1 MFVALTRF
9 IDFALDRVTQDPASA
24 PAAIRNIGVRQA
36 LKNTRVH
43 WSASFLSHGLLN
55 MAIALSGAPIWACL
69 IFLASIAFDAYLKS
83 FSNKWL
89 SRMRGLQ
96 DPALLLMTTRQ
107 AENQLILTLIGRCTL
122 AWVPSAAII
131 AAGTQSGM
139 SYAAAAIM
147 LAASTNVFVAQT
159 NSRLRIM
166 VLGTWPIW
174 VGLIGLG
181 LWLSFLPDGII
192 LASVTAA
199 YFCCMLWFA
208 SYLTN
213 GQARMQALL
222 VEKDSHAQQ
231 LANALQRRDRDAYM
245 FDLLESDLPIGFF
258 DFDARSETLFW
269 SPGTFRAY
277 GRQPSSE
284 APTAR
289 EQLLQVAPAFRDQ
302 AKENILHFN
311 QNAGIH
317 KFVLPIVGMDGL
329 IRQVASIVHTVLDDH
344 GNVVQIFGMVD
355 DQTELRTL
363 LTRAE
368 QLEHRLETA
377 LMSGSSMVWDLEQP
391 GHKIIGFGAVEH
403 FLRPDQDRNGD
414 LAAYFLENVIEE
426 DRDLVNQVTRQ
437 AYLEKRP
444 QIVDLRYSLD
454 GKDIRH
460 IRSIV
465 TVFGRPASG
474 NGTIRSFVTDI
485 TEDVA
490 RREALDQA
498 RANAELANNAKS
510 AFLANMSHE
519 IRTPLNGIVAIA
531 GALAQSQ
538 LSSAQREMV
547 DLVRDSGVSLER
559 VLNDILDL
567 ARVESGRLEIEATP
581 FRLSDLI
588 SGTSA
593 LFAVRADNK
602 GLKFSQ
608 PCLESDHTWL
618 VGDAVRIR
626 QILANFLANA
636 IKFTADGSVELA
648 VEMVPA
654 QNGDIQAMHLVIAVS
669 DTGPGIEPQD
679 LARLFNRFEQIDASI
694 TRAHGGSGLG
704 LAICQSL
711 AQLMGG
717 TVSAES
723 VVGIGSIFRLE
734 LTLPIAEVPGAI
746 ATSHREASRDALA
759 DAPSDR
765 LRILAVDD
773 HPTNRRVLQ
782 LILEP
787 LGVDL
792 TLCEDGQQALHAV
805 QQVDFDLVLM
815 DLQMPVM
822 DGLTA
827 TRAIRQLEA
836 ADARP
841 RMPIIAVS
849 ANAMTHHKA
858 EALEAGADL
867 HIPKPFTPE
876 TLISGIEEAL
886 ALGEQA
892 NVVSD
897 EARLDVPKAC

>member
-1 MFVALTRF
+1 MFEAVSRF
-9 IDFALDRVTQDPASA
+9 FDFALDRISLEPASA
-24 PAAIRNIGVRQA
+24 PAAIRISGVRQA

-43 WSASFLSHGLLN
+43 WSASYICHGLLN
-55 MAIALSGAPIWACL
+55 LGIAFAGGPFWALL
-69 IFLASIAFDAYLKS
+69 IFLASIAFDAHLMR
-83 FSNKWL
+83 FSNNWL
-89 SRMRGLQ
+89 NRMRGVK
-96 DPALLLMTTRQ
+96 DPGKLLAAAQQ
-107 AENQLILTLIGRCTL
+107 AENQLILTLIARCAL
-122 AWVPSAAII
+122 AWVPSFAIV
-131 AAGTQSGM
+131 AVGAHSGM

-147 LAASTNVFVAQT
+147 LAASTNVFIAQT

-166 VLGTWPIW
+166 ILGTWPIW
-174 VGLIGLG
+174 LGLIGFG
-181 LWLSFLPDGII
+181 VWLALQPDGNI

-199 YFCCMLWFA
+199 YFCCMMWFA
-208 SYLTN
+208 RYLSD
-213 GQARMQALL
+213 GQARLHALL

-231 LANALQRRDRDAYM
+231 LANALERRDRDAHM

-258 DFDARSETLFW
+258 DFDARSGSLFW

-277 GRQPSSE
+277 GRQPGPA
-284 APTAR
+284 APSAR
-289 EQLLQVAPAFRDQ
+289 DQLLQVVPECRDL
-302 AKENILHFN
+302 AKENILRFN
-311 QNAGIH
+311 QNAGVH
-317 KFVLPIVGMDGL
+317 KFVMPIVGMDGL
-329 IRQVASIVHTVLDDH
+329 TRQVASIVHTVLDEQ
-344 GNVVQIFGMVD
+344 GRVARIFGMVD

-368 QLEHRLETA
+368 QLENRLETA

-403 FLRPDQDRNGD
+403 FLRPDQSRDGD
-414 LAAYFLENVIEE
+414 LMASFLENIIEE
-426 DRDLVNQVTRQ
+426 DRELVHRVTRQ
-437 AYLEKRP
+437 AYLENRP
-444 QIVDLRYSLD
+444 QTVDFRFCLD
-454 GKDIRH
+454 GVNIRH
-460 IRSIV
+460 GRSIV
-465 TVFGRPASG
+465 TVFGRPTSG
-474 NGTIRSFVTDI
+474 AGTIRSFVTDI
-485 TEDVA
+485 TEDMA

-531 GALAQSQ
+531 GALSQSE
-538 LSSAQREMV
+538 LSAAQREMV
-547 DLVRDSGVSLER
+547 DLVRESGVSLER

-581 FRLSDLI
+581 FRVSDLI

-593 LFAVRADNK
+593 LYAVRADDK

-608 PCLESDHTWL
+608 PCLESHHTWL

-626 QILANFLANA
+626 QILANLLANA
-636 IKFTADGSVELA
+636 IKFTTDGSVTLA
-648 VEMVPA
+648 VDLVPA
-654 QNGDIQAMHLVIAVS
+654 TDCDGQAMRLVIAVS
-669 DTGPGIEPQD
+669 DTGPGIEAED

-717 TVSAES
+717 TVTAES
-723 VVGIGSIFRLE
+723 VVGVGSTFRLE
-734 LTLPIAEVPGAI
+734 LTLPIAEVPGAVVV
-746 ATSHREASRDALA
+746 APRDTARDVEA

-792 TLCEDGQQALHAV
+792 TLCEDGQQALDAV
-805 QQVDFDLVLM
+805 QSSDFDLVLM

-827 TRAIRQLEA
+827 TRAIRSLEVGQK
-836 ADARP
+836 RP
-841 RMPIIAVS
+841 RMPVIAVS

-867 HIPKPFTPE
+867 HIAKPFTPE
-876 TLISGIEEAL
+876 ALITGIEEAL
-886 ALGEQA
+886 ALVEQA
-892 NVVSD
+892 STLGSGQ
-897 EARLDVPKAC
+897 AKAS

>member
-1 MFVALTRF
+1 MAGVLSRF
-9 IDFALDRVTQDPASA
+9 LDFALDRSALNPASTQ
-24 PAAIRNIGVRQA
+24 AAIRITGVRQA

-43 WSASFLSHGLLN
+43 WSASFFSHGLLN
-55 MAIALSGAPIWACL
+55 LSIALSGEPVWACL
-69 IFLASIAFDAYLKS
+69 IFLASIAFDACLKG

-89 SRMRGLQ
+89 GQMKAQGE
-96 DPALLLMTTRQ
+96 PALLLSSARK
-107 AENQLILTLIGRCTL
+107 AENQLILALIARCAL
-122 AWVPSAAII
+122 AWVPSLAILV
-131 AAGTQSGM
+131 AGAQSGM
-139 SYAAAAIM
+139 GYAAAAIM
-147 LAASTNVFVAQT
+147 LAASTNVFIAQT

-166 VLGTWPIW
+166 VFGTWPIW
-174 VGLIGLG
+174 VGLLGFG
-181 LWLSFLPDGII
+181 LWLAWQPEGLI
-192 LASVTAA
+192 LASVTGA

-208 SYLTN
+208 RYLSQ
-213 GQARMQALL
+213 GQARLHTLL

-231 LANALQRRDRDAYM
+231 LANALERRDRDAHM

-258 DFDARSETLFW
+258 DYNVRSNTLFW
-269 SPGTFRAY
+269 SPGTYRAY
-277 GRQPSSE
+277 GRQPNSTVPS
-284 APTAR
+284 TR
-289 EQLLQVAPAFRDQ
+289 EQLMQVAPECRDE
-302 AKENILHFN
+302 ARERILQFN
-311 QNAGIH
+311 KVAGVH
-317 KFVLPIVGMDGL
+317 KFVMPIVGMDGVT
-329 IRQVASIVHTVLDDH
+329 RQVASIVHTVLDEQ
-344 GNVVQIFGMVD
+344 GCVAQIFGMVD

-377 LMSGSSMVWDLEQP
+377 LMSGSSMVWDIEQP

-426 DRDLVNQVTRQ
+426 DRHLVNQVTRQ

-444 QIVDLRYSLD
+444 QTVDLRFSLD
-454 GKDIRH
+454 GKNIRH

-474 NGTIRSFVTDI
+474 SGTIRSFVTDI
-485 TEDVA
+485 TEDVG

-531 GALAQSQ
+531 GALSQSE
-538 LSSAQREMV
+538 LTASQREMV
-547 DLVRDSGVSLER
+547 DLVRQSGVSLER

-602 GLKFSQ
+602 GLKFTQ

-626 QILANFLANA
+626 QILANFLSNA
-636 IKFTADGSVELA
+636 IKFTRDGSVTLGLEL
-648 VEMVPA
+648 MPVPVGEHA
-654 QNGDIQAMHLVIAVS
+654 AKRLVISVS
-669 DTGPGIEPQD
+669 DTGPGIEAQN

-723 VVGIGSIFRLE
+723 VVGVGSTFRLE
-734 LTLPIAEVPGAI
+734 LTLPVAEAPGMAVVG
-746 ATSHREASRDALA
+746 HREHAREILS
-759 DAPSDR
+759 DAPSNR

-782 LILEP
+782 MILEP
-787 LGVDL
+787 LGVEL
-792 TLCEDGQQALHAV
+792 TLCEDGQQALDAV
-805 QQVDFDLVLM
+805 QREDFNLVLM

-827 TRAIRQLEA
+827 TRTIRQLEVTNQ
-836 ADARP
+836 RP
-841 RMPIIAVS
+841 RIPIIAVS
-849 ANAMTHHKA
+849 ANAMTHHKT
-858 EALEAGADL
+858 EALDAGADL
-867 HIPKPFTPE
+867 HIAKPFTPE
-876 TLISGIEEAL
+876 ALIIGIEEAL
-886 ALGEQA
+886 ALAELPSHATQVTGQIG
-892 NVVSD
+892 D
-897 EARLDVPKAC
+897 KAS

>member
-1 MFVALTRF
+1 MLEAISKFL
-9 IDFALDRVTQDPASA
+9 DFALDRAVPEPASSQ
-24 PAAIRNIGVRQA
+24 AAIRITGVRQA

-43 WSASFLSHGLLN
+43 WSASLLSHGLLN
-55 MAIALSGAPIWACL
+55 ASIAMSGAPVWACL
-69 IFLASIAFDAYLKS
+69 IFLASIAFDRYLKS
-83 FSNKWL
+83 FSSKRL
-89 SRMRGLQ
+89 GRMKAIQEPGQ
-96 DPALLLMTTRQ
+96 LLAAARK
-107 AENQLILTLIGRCTL
+107 AEDQLIFVLIARCGL
-122 AWVPSAAII
+122 AWVPSVAILM
-131 AAGTQSGM
+131 ASQPSGL

-147 LAASTNVFVAQT
+147 LAASTNVFIAQT

-174 VGLIGLG
+174 AGLLGFG
-181 LWLSFLPDGII
+181 LWLALQPDGLV
-192 LASVTAA
+192 LATVTGA

-208 SYLTN
+208 RYLSQ
-213 GQARMQALL
+213 GQARLHTLL

-231 LANALQRRDRDAYM
+231 LATALERRDRDAHM

-258 DFDARSETLFW
+258 DFDGKSKTLFW

-277 GRQPSSE
+277 GRQPNTGVPS
-284 APTAR
+284 AR
-289 EQLLQVAPAFRDQ
+289 EQLMQVAPEFRDE
-302 AKENILHFN
+302 AKENILRFN
-311 QNAGIH
+311 QVAGVH
-317 KFVLPIVGMDGL
+317 KFVMPIVGMDGVT
-329 IRQVASIVHTVLDDH
+329 RQVASIVHTVLDEE
-344 GNVVQIFGMVD
+344 GRVSQIFGMVD

-368 QLEHRLETA
+368 QLENRLETA
-377 LMSGSSMVWDLEQP
+377 LLSGSSMVWDLEQP
-391 GHKIIGFGAVEH
+391 GHKITGFGAVEH

-414 LAAYFLENVIEE
+414 LMASFTQNILEE
-426 DRDLVNQVTRQ
+426 DRDLVHRVTRQ
-437 AYLEKRP
+437 AYLEGRP
-444 QIVDLRYSLD
+444 QTVDFRFSLD
-454 GKDIRH
+454 GVTTRH
-460 IRSIV
+460 GRSIV
-465 TVFGRPASG
+465 SVFGRPASG
-474 NGTIRSFVTDI
+474 AGAIRSFVTDI
-485 TEDVA
+485 TDDVA

-498 RANAELANNAKS
+498 RANAELANMAKS

-531 GALAQSQ
+531 GALSQSE
-538 LSSAQREMV
+538 LSDSQREMV
-547 DLVRDSGVSLER
+547 DLVRQSGVSLER

-588 SGTSA
+588 SGTCA
-593 LFAVRADNK
+593 LFAVRADDK

-626 QILANFLANA
+626 QILANFLSNA
-636 IKFTADGSVELA
+636 IKFTAAGSVKLA
-648 VEMVPA
+648 VDMIPA
-654 QNGDIQAMHLVIAVS
+654 DTSACRQMRLSISVT
-669 DTGPGIEPQD
+669 DTGPGIESQD

-717 TVSAES
+717 TVRAES
-723 VVGIGSIFRLE
+723 EVGGGSTFYLE
-734 LTLPIAEVPGAI
+734 LTLPLAE
-746 ATSHREASRDALA
+746 
-759 DAPSDR
+759 APSTPMAGHRDSSREGLSEAVPDR

-787 LGVDL
+787 LGVEL
-792 TLCEDGQQALHAV
+792 TLCEDGQQALDAA
-805 QQVDFDLVLM
+805 QQEEFDLVLM

-827 TRAIRQLEA
+827 TRVLRAREQA
-836 ADARP
+836 GHRP
-841 RMPIIAVS
+841 RIPIIAVS

-858 EALEAGADL
+858 EAFEAGADL
-867 HIPKPFTPE
+867 HIAKPFTPE
-876 TLISGIEEAL
+876 TLISGIDEAL
-886 ALGEQA
+886 ATVGQSA
-892 NVVSD
+892 TQ
-897 EARLDVPKAC
+897 PKKTVKAS